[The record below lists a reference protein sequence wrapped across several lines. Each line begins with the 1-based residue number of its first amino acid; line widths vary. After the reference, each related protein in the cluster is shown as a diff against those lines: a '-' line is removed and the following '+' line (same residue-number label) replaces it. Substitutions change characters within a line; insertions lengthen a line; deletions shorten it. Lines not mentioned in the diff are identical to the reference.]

1 MQNTSPL
8 TLEFIRGEEDYL
20 DIDERPLQARPLPG
34 GGTLVVSYVS
44 HPSGEWIKK
53 GEAFRVPDGFELVY
67 HTYCAGE
74 IALERYGCEMQFIL
88 KDVPYD
94 PGAIFKLRHIPH
106 FSEPK
111 L

>member
-1 MQNTSPL
+1 MPNTSPL

-34 GGTLVVSYVS
+34 GGTTVVAYVS
-44 HPSGEWIKK
+44 HPSGVWIKK
-53 GEAFRVPDGFELVY
+53 GEAFKVSDGFELVY

-74 IALERYGCEMQFIL
+74 IAFERYGCEMQFIL
-88 KDVPYD
+88 KELPYD
-94 PGAIFKLRHIPH
+94 PDAEFTLRHVPH
-106 FSEPK
+106 ISAPE